1 MNDSITPAWSFY
13 ESGLEYNRKINLYET
28 NRKNERFY
36 RGEQWD
42 GYDRDLPRPVFNVT
56 RRIVDYLVG
65 AISPQNISIRYT
77 DEKLPYLDSSA
88 LQKNV
93 SDGLRLLEQNAAYR
107 WKTDYMKEVAN
118 RALLNAAISGDGVFY
133 CWWDSSV
140 NSGQPFSGEIRTD
153 VVDGANLFL
162 CDVNNPDIQAQEYI
176 ILSGRAPANDLRR
189 EALEAGVEEAMAEK
203 IQPDDGDLS
212 VPEREGSD
220 KATYLIRFFRED
232 GKVVFEKSTRDC
244 VIRRAKT
251 GLRYYPVVL
260 FNWLPRKG
268 SYHGTSPITE
278 LIPNQKYLNSAYAL
292 VMKHMN
298 DTAFS
303 KVVYD
308 KSRIPEW
315 SNEVGEAIAA
325 VGGGTVAD
333 AVSVVGVGQL
343 EPGYLDLINNVVN
356 TTKNL
361 MGATDSALGDERA
374 NNTSA
379 ILALREA
386 SMVAL
391 RQISARFSRALGE
404 VATIWADMLCAYF
417 PAERMLPVETAAGIV
432 ACRPD
437 YRLLSKELLHA
448 RATYSDNSTFSI
460 SATVALL
467 GNLLSGGHISLRQY
481 LQALP
486 DGCIPE
492 RAALIS
498 ELNTEGGEVNL
509 E

>member
-1 MNDSITPAWSFY
+1 MNDSITPAWSLY
-13 ESGLEYNRKINLYET
+13 ESGLEYNRKINLYEI
-28 NRKNERFY
+28 NRQNERFY

-65 AISPQNISIRYT
+65 AISPQNISIRYS

-88 LQKNV
+88 LRDSV

-107 WKTDYMKEVAN
+107 WKNSRMNEIAN
-118 RALLNAAISGDGVFY
+118 RALLNAAVSGDGVFY

-140 NSGQPFSGEIRTD
+140 RGGQPFSGEIRTD

-162 CDVNNPDIQAQEYI
+162 CDVNNPDIQSQEYL
-176 ILSGRAPANDLRR
+176 ILSGRAPVNELRR
-189 EALEAGVEEAMAEK
+189 EALEAGLPEAELAK
-203 IQPDDGDLS
+203 IQPDDGDFS
-212 VPEREGSD
+212 IPERDGSE
-220 KATYLIRFFRED
+220 KATYLIRFFREN
-232 GKVVFEKSTRDC
+232 GTVVFEKSTRS
-244 VIRRAKT
+244 VVLRRAVT
-251 GLRYYPVVL
+251 GLHYYPVVL

-268 SYHGTSPITE
+268 SYHGASPITE

-303 KVVYD
+303 KVIYD

-333 AVSVVGVGQL
+333 AVSVVGTGQL
-343 EPGYLDLINNVVN
+343 EPGYLDLITNVIN

-386 SMVAL
+386 SMVSL
-391 RQISARFSRALGE
+391 RQVAARFARALGE
-404 VATIWADMLCAYF
+404 VATVWADMICTYF
-417 PAERMLPVETAAGIV
+417 PTERLLPVENDDGTTV
-432 ACRPD
+432 CRPD
-437 YRLLSKELLHA
+437 YRLLANELLQA
-448 RATYSDNSTFSI
+448 RAVYSDNSTFST

-467 GNLLSGGHISLRQY
+467 GGLLSGGHITVRQY
-481 LQALP
+481 LRALP
-486 DGCIPE
+486 DGCIPD
-492 RAALIS
+492 RFALLQ
-498 ELNTEGGEVNL
+498 ELTAEGGEVAL

>member
-1 MNDSITPAWSFY
+1 MNDSITPAWSLY

-28 NRKNERFY
+28 TRQNERFY

-42 GYDRDLPRPVFNVT
+42 GYDRDLPRPVFNLA

-65 AISPQNISIRYT
+65 AISPQNISIRYS
-77 DEKLPYLDSSA
+77 DEKLPYLDSAALRESVSA
-88 LQKNV
+88 
-93 SDGLRLLEQNAAYR
+93 GLHLLEQNAAYR
-107 WKTDYMKEVAN
+107 WKNSRMAEVAN

-133 CWWDSSV
+133 CWWDTSV
-140 NSGQPFSGEIRTD
+140 HSGQPFSGEIRTD

-162 CDVNNPDIQAQEYI
+162 CDVNNPDIQSQEYI
-176 ILSGRAPANDLRR
+176 ILSGRAPVNDLRR
-189 EALEAGVEEAMAEK
+189 EALEAGLAEEELAN
-203 IQPDDGDLS
+203 IQPDDGDFS
-212 VPEREGSD
+212 IPEREGSE
-220 KATYLIRFFRED
+220 KATYLIRFFREN
-232 GKVVFEKSTRDC
+232 GEVVFEKSTRSV
-244 VIRRAKT
+244 VIRRAAT
-251 GLRYYPVVL
+251 GLHYYPVVL
-260 FNWLPRKG
+260 FNWLLRKG

-303 KVVYD
+303 KVIYD

-315 SNEVGEAIAA
+315 SNEVGEAIGA

-333 AVSVVGVGQL
+333 AVSVVGTGQL
-343 EPGYLDLINNVVN
+343 EPGYLDLITNVIN

-386 SMVAL
+386 SMVSL
-391 RQISARFSRALGE
+391 RQISARFARALGE

-417 PAERMLPVETAAGIV
+417 PAERMLPIDTEDGVSAG
-432 ACRPD
+432 RPD
-437 YRLLSKELLHA
+437 YRLLSREILYA
-448 RATYSDNSTFSI
+448 RAVYSDHSTFSA

-467 GNLLSGGHISLRQY
+467 GNLLAGGHISVAQY

-486 DGCIPE
+486 DGCIPD
-492 RAALIS
+492 RFALLR
-498 ELNTEGGEVNL
+498 ELNAEGGEVNL

>member
-1 MNDSITPAWSFY
+1 MNDSITPAWSLY

-42 GYDRDLPRPVFNVT
+42 GYDRDLPHPVFNVT

-65 AISPQNISIRYT
+65 AISPQNITIRYT

-93 SDGLRLLEQNAAYR
+93 SDGLRLLEQYAAYR
-107 WKTDYMKEVAN
+107 WKTDYMGEIAN
-118 RALLNAAISGDGVFY
+118 RALLNAAVSGDGVFY

-162 CDVNNPDIQAQEYI
+162 CDVNNPDIQSQDYI
-176 ILSGRAPANDLRR
+176 MLSGRAPVIDLRR

-212 VPEREGSD
+212 IPEREGSD
-220 KATYLIRFFRED
+220 KATYLIRFFREN
-232 GKVVFEKSTRDC
+232 GKVVFEKSTHYC
-244 VIRRAKT
+244 VIRRAMT
-251 GLRYYPVVL
+251 GLRYYPIVL

-268 SYHGTSPITE
+268 SYHGSSPITE

-391 RQISARFSRALGE
+391 RQVSARFSRALGE

-417 PAERMLPVETAAGIV
+417 PAERLLPVETEAGVI

-437 YRLLSKELLHA
+437 YRLLSEEILRAH
-448 RATYSDNSTFSI
+448 ATYSDNSTFSI

-467 GNLLSGGHISLRQY
+467 GNLLSGGHISAQQY

>member
-1 MNDSITPAWSFY
+1 MNDTITPAWSLY
-13 ESGLEYNRKINLYET
+13 EAGLEYNRKINLYET
-28 NRKNERFY
+28 NRQNERFY

-42 GYDRDLPRPVFNVT
+42 CCDRDLPRPVFNVT

-65 AISPQNISIRYT
+65 AISPQNISIHYT
-77 DEKLPYLDSSA
+77 DEKLPYLGSTA
-88 LQKNV
+88 LQETV
-93 SDGLRLLEQNAAYR
+93 TEGLRLLDQSAAYR
-107 WKTDYMKEVAN
+107 WKTGQLNEIAN
-118 RALLNAAISGDGVFY
+118 RALLNAAVSGDGVFY
-133 CWWDSSV
+133 CWWDNTV
-140 NSGQPFSGEIRTD
+140 NSGQPFAGEIRTD

-162 CDVNNPDIQAQEYI
+162 CDVNSTDIQSQEYVM
-176 ILSGRAPANDLRR
+176 LSGRAPVNDLRR
-189 EALEAGVEEAMAEK
+189 EALEAGAGEETLAK
-203 IQPDDGDLS
+203 ILPDDGDYS
-212 VPEREGSD
+212 IPERAGSD

-232 GKVVFEKSTRDC
+232 GKVVFEKSTRYC
-244 VIRRAKT
+244 VIRRAVT

-268 SYHGTSPITE
+268 SYHGSSPITE

-333 AVSVVGVGQL
+333 AVSVVGTGQL
-343 EPGYLDLINNVVN
+343 EPGYLDLIVNVID

-379 ILALREA
+379 ILALRNA
-386 SMVAL
+386 AMVSL
-391 RQISARFSRALGE
+391 RQVAARFSRALGE
-404 VATIWADMLCAYF
+404 VATVWADMLCTYF
-417 PAERMLPVETAAGIV
+417 PAERLLPVETDEGVV

-437 YRLLSKELLHA
+437 YRLLSKEILRA
-448 RATYSDNSTFSI
+448 RAICTDNSNFTV

-467 GNLLSGGHISLRQY
+467 GELLSGGHITVKQY
-481 LQALP
+481 LHALP

-492 RAALIS
+492 RAALLQ

>member
-1 MNDSITPAWSFY
+1 MNDSITPAWSLY

-28 NRKNERFY
+28 NRQNERFY

-77 DEKLPYLDSSA
+77 DEKLPYLNSSA
-88 LQKNV
+88 LQKTV
-93 SDGLRLLEQNAAYR
+93 AEGLSLLEQNAAYR
-107 WKTDYMKEVAN
+107 WKTGRMDEIAN
-118 RALLNAAISGDGVFY
+118 RALLNAAISGDGVFF
-133 CWWDSSV
+133 CWWDGAKE
-140 NSGQPFSGEIRTD
+140 SGQPFSGEIRTD

-176 ILSGRAPANDLRR
+176 ILSGRAPVNDLRR
-189 EALEAGVEEAMAEK
+189 EALEAGADEETLAK
-203 IQPDDGDLS
+203 ILPDDGDLS

-232 GKVVFEKSTRDC
+232 GDVVFEKSTRYC

-260 FNWLPRKG
+260 FHWLTRKG
-268 SYHGTSPITE
+268 SYHGSSPITE

-303 KVVYD
+303 KVIYD

-333 AVSVVGVGQL
+333 AVQVVGTGQL
-343 EPGYLDLINNVVN
+343 EPGYLELINNVIN

-379 ILALREA
+379 ILALRDA
-386 SMVAL
+386 SMISL
-391 RQISARFSRALGE
+391 RQVSARFTRALGE
-404 VATIWADMLCAYF
+404 LATIWADMLCAYS
-417 PAERMLPVETAAGIV
+417 PAERLLPVETDGGIAAG
-432 ACRPD
+432 RPD
-437 YRLLSKELLHA
+437 YRLLSGELLRA
-448 RATYSDNSTFSI
+448 RAICSDNSTYSV

-467 GNLLSGGHISLRQY
+467 GNLLAGGHISVRQY
-481 LQALP
+481 LRALP

-492 RAALIS
+492 RAALME
-498 ELNTEGGEVNL
+498 ELTTEGGEVNL

>member
-1 MNDSITPAWSFY
+1 MNDSITPAWSLY

-28 NRKNERFY
+28 NRQNERFY

-88 LQKNV
+88 LQKTV
-93 SDGLRLLEQNAAYR
+93 SEGLRLLEQNATYR
-107 WKTDYMKEVAN
+107 WKTGRMAEVAS

-133 CWWDSSV
+133 CWWDNSV
-140 NSGQPFSGEIRTD
+140 NNGQPFSGEIRTD

-162 CDVNNPDIQAQEYI
+162 CDVNTPDIQAQDYI
-176 ILSGRAPANDLRR
+176 ILSGRAPVNDLRR
-189 EALEAGVEEAMAEK
+189 EALEAGASEEAVAK
-203 IQPDDGDLS
+203 ILPDDGDFS
-212 VPEREGSD
+212 IPERAGSD
-220 KATYLIRFFRED
+220 KATYLIRFFRKD
-232 GKVVFEKSTRDC
+232 GSVMFEKSTRSC
-244 VIRRAKT
+244 IIRCANT
-251 GLRYYPVVL
+251 GLRNYPVVL
-260 FNWLPRKG
+260 FNWLLRKG
-268 SYHGTSPITE
+268 SYHGSSPITE

-333 AVSVVGVGQL
+333 AVQVVGTGQL
-343 EPGYLDLINNVVN
+343 EPGYLDLITNVIN

-379 ILALREA
+379 ILALRDA
-386 SMVAL
+386 SMLAL
-391 RQISARFSRALGE
+391 KQVSTRFTRALGE
-404 VATIWADMLCAYF
+404 LATIWADMLCAYS
-417 PAERMLPVETAAGIV
+417 PAERLLPVETDAGTV

-437 YRLLSKELLHA
+437 YHLLSGELLRA
-448 RATYSDNSTFSI
+448 RAVFSDNSTYST

-467 GNLLSGGHISLRQY
+467 GNLLSGGHISVRQY

-492 RAALIS
+492 RATLLQ
-498 ELNTEGGEVNL
+498 ELTAEGGEVNL
-509 E
+509 G